1 MGDPQSGA
9 AVLAFLLVVGVVG
22 LYVWSIVWA
31 YGDAKARG
39 KSGFLVALLVAFLS
53 WPMGWLAWL
62 VFRPNERIAIVSG
75 VRGY

>member
-9 AVLAFLLVVGVVG
+9 AVLALLLVVGMVG
-22 LYVWSIVWA
+22 LYAWSIVWA

-39 KSGFLVALLVAFLS
+39 KSGILVALVVALLS
-53 WPMGWLAWL
+53 WPGGWLAWL
-62 VFRPNERIAIVSG
+62 VFRPNERIVRGSG

>member
-1 MGDPQSGA
+1 MGDPQIGGFVP
-9 AVLAFLLVVGVVG
+9 AVLLVVAVVG

-39 KSGFLVALLVAFLS
+39 KSPVLVALLVALLS
-53 WPMGWLAWL
+53 WPGGWLAWL
-62 VFRPNERIAIVSG
+62 VFRPNQRIPSGSG

>member
-9 AVLAFLLVVGVVG
+9 AVLAVLLVVGLVG
-22 LYVWSIVWA
+22 LYAWSIVWA
-31 YGDAKARG
+31 YGDAVARG
-39 KSGFLVALLVAFLS
+39 KPGFLVALLVAFLS

-62 VFRPNERIAIVSG
+62 VFRPNARIPCGPG

>member
-1 MGDPQSGA
+1 MSDPQIGGLVPA
-9 AVLAFLLVVGVVG
+9 LLLVVAVVG

-39 KSGFLVALLVAFLS
+39 KSGILVALLVALLS
-53 WPMGWLAWL
+53 WPGGWLAWL
-62 VFRPNERIAIVSG
+62 VFRPNARIPSGSG